1 MINRT
6 CIKISLTALC
16 ILLASCKVEPTSSF
30 SGQLEPFYGKYTGT
44 SEPTVSDGEIA
55 ERDLS
60 VTIAP
65 WDKKGFTVTWTTV
78 IYKADGETK
87 KSSPTINF
95 YPSSRPGIFAS
106 AMKTDVFGH
115 TVPYD
120 PIAKD
125 ANPYV
130 WAGLEDN
137 TLTVSALY
145 IIDGGGYEIQVYK
158 RSLENSGLSLDFERI
173 KDGEQVTRL
182 SAQLEPVSD

>member
-1 MINRT
+1 MTKRNWIRLS
-6 CIKISLTALC
+6 IAALC
-16 ILLASCKVEPTSSF
+16 VLLVHCKVEPTSSF
-30 SGQLEPFYGKYTGT
+30 SDQIEPFYGTYTGT
-44 SEPTVSDGEIA
+44 SEPTVSDGEVS
-55 ERDLS
+55 ERDLT

-87 KSSPTINF
+87 KSAPTINF

-120 PIAKD
+120 PIAQD

-130 WAGLEDN
+130 WAGLENN

-145 IIDGGGYEIQVYK
+145 IIDGGGYEMQVYK
-158 RSLENSGLSLDFERI
+158 RSLKNSGLTLDFERI
-173 KDGEQVTRL
+173 KDGESVTQL
-182 SAQLEPVSD
+182 SALLEPVPD